1 MLKWLRRCALVGAVG
16 MAGAL
21 AACGGGSSAG
31 TNTTTATS
39 APPSSRNPGWTGEY
53 FWQAPTATNGL
64 SDDTVL
70 LTLLQSASGVTGT
83 WTETATIAQDALGLN
98 GDETAIPPNNSFP
111 VDVEVTGTF
120 SLTLQVEN
128 EPRPV
133 FQVTVP
139 VADIGTQVL
148 YGLILSYTPYGGG
161 IDTVSF
167 TRVSGAQQYDAAA
180 SAIAQWCESGGD
192 CGKS

>member
-1 MLKWLRRCALVGAVG
+1 
-16 MAGAL
+16 
-21 AACGGGSSAG
+21 
-31 TNTTTATS
+31 
-39 APPSSRNPGWTGEY
+39 
-53 FWQAPTATNGL
+53 
-64 SDDTVL
+64 
-70 LTLLQSASGVTGT
+70 
-83 WTETATIAQDALGLN
+83 
-98 GDETAIPPNNSFP
+98 
-111 VDVEVTGTF
+111 
-120 SLTLQVEN
+120 LTLQVEN